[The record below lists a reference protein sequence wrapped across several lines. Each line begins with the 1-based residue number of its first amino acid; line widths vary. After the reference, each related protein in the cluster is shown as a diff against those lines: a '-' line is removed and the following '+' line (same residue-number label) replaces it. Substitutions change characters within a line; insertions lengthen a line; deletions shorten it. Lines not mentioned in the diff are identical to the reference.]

1 MQHIEQAGVHS
12 GDSACALPPYSLSEQ
27 HQADMRTMLKAMA
40 KELNVIGLMNVQLA
54 IQDDKI
60 YVIEVNPRASR
71 TVPFV
76 SKCIGISLAK
86 VAARCMAGTSLAAQ
100 DFSCERIP
108 SFSSVKEAV
117 FPFAKFQGVDPI
129 LGPEM
134 KSTGEVMGSGL
145 TFGEAFAK
153 AQLGAGEIL
162 PKGGTAFLSVRD
174 VDKTGLLQVAN
185 DLLELGFTLL
195 ATKGTQQALAA
206 GGISAELI
214 NKVQEGRPHI
224 VDAIKNGDIDL
235 IINTTEG
242 RNAIADS
249 ATIRRSALQKK
260 VYYTTTLAGAS
271 ALCMALNIHGD
282 IEVNRLQDLHQA

>member
-1 MQHIEQAGVHS
+1 
-12 GDSACALPPYSLSEQ
+12 
-27 HQADMRTMLKAMA
+27 
-40 KELNVIGLMNVQLA
+40 
-54 IQDDKI
+54 
-60 YVIEVNPRASR
+60 
-71 TVPFV
+71 
-76 SKCIGISLAK
+76 
-86 VAARCMAGTSLAAQ
+86 MAGTSLVAQ
-100 DFSCERIP
+100 EFTTERIP

-153 AQLGAGEIL
+153 AQLGAGEDL
-162 PKGGTAFLSVRD
+162 PRGGTAFLSVRD
-174 VDKTGLLQVAN
+174 VDKPGLVDVAK
-185 DLLELGFTLL
+185 DLLSLGFDLV
-195 ATKGTQQALAA
+195 ATKGTQKVLAA
-206 GGISAELI
+206 AGISAVSI

-224 VDAIKNGDIDL
+224 VDAIKNGGINL

-242 RNAIADS
+242 RKAIADS

-271 ALCMALNIHGD
+271 ALCMALQVSDEIS
-282 IEVNRLQDLHQA
+282 VNRLQDLHQKQWL

>member
-1 MQHIEQAGVHS
+1 
-12 GDSACALPPYSLSEQ
+12 
-27 HQADMRTMLKAMA
+27 MA

-86 VAARCMAGTSLAAQ
+86 VAARCMVGTSLAAQ
-100 DFSCERIP
+100 EFSCERIP

-206 GGISAELI
+206 DGISAELI